1 MSSFEPESIAR
12 AATRLPSH
20 LFTSLYQ
27 FYREHERAGHLRGHV
42 CVCVFVH
49 VCAYV
54 CVCACVRVCVCA
66 LHTYVCVYSSIIIYI
81 SMHMHTVL
89 VLGTLKLHVRRH
101 TLYLYKTGGSNHDNL
116 VH

>member
-42 CVCVFVH
+42 CVCVCARVRIR
-49 VCAYV
+49 VCV
-54 CVCACVRVCVCA
+54 CVCARKYMCLCVHCI
-66 LHTYVCVYSSIIIYI
+66 HTYVFTIA
-81 SMHMHTVL
+81 
-89 VLGTLKLHVRRH
+89 
-101 TLYLYKTGGSNHDNL
+101 
-116 VH
+116 